1 MWKWIPAI
9 LAVAVSLTAWGV
21 FAVGVVSDWQ
31 KPTMVVIAVIGAL
44 GLEATMW
51 TTAAA
56 LGITVFQAR
65 RKIWDL
71 IAGPGRQKG

>member
-1 MWKWIPAI
+1 MWKWIPAV
-9 LAVAVSLTAWGV
+9 LAAAVSLTAWGV
-21 FAVGVVSDWQ
+21 FAVGLVVDWP
-31 KPTMVVIAVIGAL
+31 KPAMVVIAVIGAF

-71 IAGPGRQKG
+71 VAGQSRQKG

>member
-9 LAVAVSLTAWGV
+9 LAVLVSLTAWII
-21 FAVGVVSDWQ
+21 FAIGAVNDWQ

-65 RKIWDL
+65 RRIW
-71 IAGPGRQKG
+71 AMVTGSNRQRG

>member
-1 MWKWIPAI
+1 MWKWILPA
-9 LAVAVSLTAWGV
+9 LAAAVSLTAWIV
-21 FAVGVVSDWQ
+21 FGVGVALDWD
-31 KPTMVVIAVIGAL
+31 KPLMIGIALVGAF

-65 RKIWDL
+65 KSIWRWMTRQ
-71 IAGPGRQKG
+71 AG